1 MEAGMIHKRIIGIC
15 WLVIGALIVSVVL
28 LNFASLKLHI
38 FVAGLAISA
47 VYFAAGVA
55 LTANVQRL
63 SWLYLTCA
71 VLSLFTFPI
80 GTVVGAYYLWYYFA
94 IERTP

>member
-1 MEAGMIHKRIIGIC
+1 MIHKRIIGIC

-28 LNFASLKLHI
+28 LNFAALTTPM
-38 FVAGLAISA
+38 FVAGLLISL

-55 LTANVQRL
+55 LAANVRRL
-63 SWLYLTCA
+63 TWLYLTCA
-71 VLSLFTFPI
+71 ALSLFTFPV
-80 GTVVGAYYLWYYFA
+80 GTVVGIYYLWYYFA

>member
-1 MEAGMIHKRIIGIC
+1 MIHKRIIGFC

-28 LNFASLKLHI
+28 LNFAALKPHLFI
-38 FVAGLAISA
+38 AGLLISL

-55 LTANVQRL
+55 LFANVQRL
-63 SWLYLTCA
+63 GWLYLTCA
-71 VLSLFTFPI
+71 ALSLFTFPI
-80 GTVVGAYYLWYYFA
+80 GTVVGIYYLWYYFA

>member
-1 MEAGMIHKRIIGIC
+1 MIHKRIVGFC

-28 LNFASLKLHI
+28 LNFAALKTPV
-38 FVAGLAISA
+38 FFAGLLISV

-55 LTANVQRL
+55 LFANVQRL
-63 SWLYLTCA
+63 TWLYLTCA

-80 GTVVGAYYLWYYFA
+80 GTVVGVYYLWYYFA
-94 IERTP
+94 LEKSH

>member
-1 MEAGMIHKRIIGIC
+1 MIHKRIIGVC
-15 WLVIGALIVSVVL
+15 WLVIGALIISLLALNLAGVKPHVLVLGTVVSLVYL
-28 LNFASLKLHI
+28 A
-38 FVAGLAISA
+38 AGLALLA
-47 VYFAAGVA
+47 K
-55 LTANVQRL
+55 VQRA

-80 GTVVGAYYLWYYFA
+80 GTVVGVYYLWYYFA